1 LKTKDGYKLILYNV
15 DGVLTSQL
23 FNLKKD
29 PWEKHNLAQDKA
41 RQSQVLKMRYLLKKE
56 MLEKHDNLHID
67 LPDWGRTAGQ
77 KSSGS

>member
-1 LKTKDGYKLILYNV
+1 V

-23 FNLKKD
+23 FNLKTD
-29 PWEKHNLAQDKA
+29 PWEKHNLAQDKTQQG
-41 RQSQVLKMRYLLKKE
+41 RILSMRERLKKE

-67 LPDWGRTAGQ
+67 LPDWGRTAKQ